1 MPKNSKVVPLTEPR
15 KNQEEKPKVI
25 ASDQEGKRIIVG
37 IGSQRLALD
46 FYSKVTRLPP
56 NTGDEPAPVIS
67 LTKKPKRR
75 R

>member
-15 KNQEEKPKVI
+15 KNQEEKPKVV

-46 FYSKVTRLPP
+46 FFSKVTRLPP

-67 LTKKPKRR
+67 LSKKPKRR

>member
-15 KNQEEKPKVI
+15 KNQEEKPKVV

-46 FYSKVTRLPP
+46 FFSKVTRLPP